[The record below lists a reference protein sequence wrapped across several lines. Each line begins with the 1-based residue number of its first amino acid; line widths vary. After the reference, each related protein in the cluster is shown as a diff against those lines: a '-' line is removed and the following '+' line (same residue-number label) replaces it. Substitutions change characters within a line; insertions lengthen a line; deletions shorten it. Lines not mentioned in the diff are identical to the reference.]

1 MDCQEY
7 KKHVK
12 SRKRFVLWYAVIPKE
27 IPVKI
32 SGRQERA
39 YYLWR
44 DGIWAVQIGSIAIVL
59 AACLLLVQ
67 QYEDGILHLW

>member
-1 MDCQEY
+1 MIRLCLCAGCLGVMQIRSVILIYMDCQEY
-7 KKHVK
+7 KNHVK
-12 SRKRFVLWYAVIPKE
+12 SRKRFVLWHAVIPKE

-44 DGIWAVQIGSIAIVL
+44 DGIVGSTN
-59 AACLLLVQ
+59 
-67 QYEDGILHLW
+67 